1 MLGLCN
7 GGGGRAA
14 RAAPPQC
21 RRAGQGRAGLGAPR
35 AAGTGPAAALGPRSR
50 PPPAA
55 VCAPRAACEWQRRQ
69 PPSPACSAL
78 PAAGGGGGGLAS
90 CALCRSP
97 SPRQSEP
104 QRQQPGS
111 PSHGSVRAAHG
122 GRSSHEPPTNPY
134 NSPLNGHRRQPALP
148 PGSTAP
154 TAHPQLQPPPRR
166 PARAQTPPP
175 PPPGPRSP
183 ARRRRP
189 VLTMGVQGFQ
199 DYIEK
204 HCPSAVVPVELQ
216 KLARGSLVGGGR
228 QRPPQTPLRLLIDA
242 DNCLHRLYGGFYTDW
257 VSGGQW
263 NHMLGYLAALAKAC
277 FNGNIELFV
286 FFNGALEK
294 ARLHEWVKRQGNER
308 QTAQQIVSHVQN
320 KGTPPPKVWF
330 LPPVC
335 MAHCIRL
342 ALIRFHIKV
351 RRRRAQRPESTP
363 RASPRGTPA
372 PPPRCRSKMA
382 AGAAPGLAREGRR
395 RRRSGGCTQPLPS
408 APQNVVEARGG
419 GPSFGGRNPRGI
431 WLFYSAAGRPAGPAQ
446 ASAGPAGRPAA
457 PCASRIE
464 ARPSSREGFFFASM
478 FFRGRRSV
486 DSKCPFLPRAFPPPP
501 PLGSGGRA
509 GTSVPQVA
517 QSIEDHH
524 QEVIAFCR
532 EKGFH
537 GLVAY
542 DSDYALCNIPYYF
555 SAHALKLSRN
565 GKSLTTSQ
573 YLMHEVAKQLDLNP
587 NRFPIFAALL
597 GNHILPDEDLAS
609 FHWSLLGPEHPL
621 ASLKVR
627 AHQLVLP
634 PCDVV
639 IKAVADYV
647 RNIQDTTDLDAI
659 AKDVFQHS
667 QSRTDDKV
675 TRFKR
680 AVAYYSA
687 TNKPMPFHPPH
698 YLGRIE
704 MCSNER
710 YKELREA
717 ARPNQFGMPGI
728 VPPYVP
734 SQMLNI
740 PQTSLQ
746 AKPVAQQMSNQG
758 GAQGQGPYP
767 YSLSEPAITLE
778 TGGKSL
784 SEQNNYSN
792 IPHEG
797 KHTPLYE
804 RSSPINP
811 AQSGSPNHVDS
822 TYFPASSTSSSS
834 DNDEGNG
841 SAVNHVSGNKIGWEK
856 TGAQSESQTRGEL
869 GDQTKAEGSSSAS
882 SGSQAAD
889 VKGNQT
895 SNPQIPC
902 LLSMPTRNH
911 MDITTPPLPPVA
923 PEVLRVA
930 EHRHKKGLMYPYIF
944 HVLTKGEIKIAVSI
958 EDEAN
963 KDLPPAALL
972 YRPVRQYVY
981 GVLFS
986 LAESRKKTERL
997 AFRKNRLP
1005 PEFSPVIIKEWA
1017 AYKGKSPQT
1026 PELVEALAFREWTCP
1041 NLKKLWLGKA
1051 VEDKNR
1057 RMRAFLAC
1065 MRSDTPAMLN
1075 PTNVPTHLMVL
1086 CCVLRY
1092 MVQWPGVRILRRQ
1105 ELDAF
1110 LAQALS
1116 PKLYEPDQLQELKI
1130 ENLDPRG
1137 IQLSALFMSGVDMA
1151 LFANDA
1157 CGQPIPW
1164 EHCCPWMYFDGKLF
1178 QTKLIKA
1185 SREKVPLID
1194 LCDGQAEQAAKVEK
1208 MRQSILEGLNFS
1220 RQNHPLPFPPPPAM
1234 PFYPA
1239 SMYPRHF
1246 GPVPPPQGRGRG
1258 FAGVYGFGGPYGE
1271 TVATGAYRAFRVAAA
1286 AGHSGAFSGND
1297 SNRTSKFQGGVQ
1309 PIPSQGGKLEI
1320 AGTVVGHWAGSRRG
1334 RGGRGPFPLQV
1345 VSVGGPARGRPRGVI
1360 STPVIR
1366 TFGRGG
1372 RYYGRGY
1379 KSQGAIQGKPPYA
1392 ASAEEVAKELKS
1404 KSEESKSSIV
1414 SSDGSL
1420 AENGVVNEEKPASQ
1434 MNGNTGDIRASN
1446 QSESALSNDSKMCNT
1461 NPHLNALNADSVCH
1475 KDDTLEAT
1483 VLKKEE

>member
-1 MLGLCN
+1 
-7 GGGGRAA
+7 
-14 RAAPPQC
+14 
-21 RRAGQGRAGLGAPR
+21 
-35 AAGTGPAAALGPRSR
+35 
-50 PPPAA
+50 
-55 VCAPRAACEWQRRQ
+55 
-69 PPSPACSAL
+69 
-78 PAAGGGGGGLAS
+78 
-90 CALCRSP
+90 
-97 SPRQSEP
+97 
-104 QRQQPGS
+104 
-111 PSHGSVRAAHG
+111 
-122 GRSSHEPPTNPY
+122 
-134 NSPLNGHRRQPALP
+134 
-148 PGSTAP
+148 
-154 TAHPQLQPPPRR
+154 
-166 PARAQTPPP
+166 
-175 PPPGPRSP
+175 
-183 ARRRRP
+183 
-189 VLTMGVQGFQ
+189 MGVHGFQ

-204 HCPSAVVPVELQ
+204 RCPGAVVPVELQ

-242 DNCLHRLYGGFYTDW
+242 ENCLHRLYGGFYTDW

-277 FNGNIELFV
+277 YAGNIELFV
-286 FFNGALEK
+286 FFNGALDK
-294 ARLHEWVKRQGNER
+294 ARLHEWVKRQSNER
-308 QTAQQIVSHVQN
+308 QTGQQIISHVQN

-342 ALIRFHIKV
+342 ALVRFHIK
-351 RRRRAQRPESTP
+351 
-363 RASPRGTPA
+363 
-372 PPPRCRSKMA
+372 
-382 AGAAPGLAREGRR
+382 
-395 RRRSGGCTQPLPS
+395 
-408 APQNVVEARGG
+408 
-419 GPSFGGRNPRGI
+419 
-431 WLFYSAAGRPAGPAQ
+431 
-446 ASAGPAGRPAA
+446 
-457 PCASRIE
+457 
-464 ARPSSREGFFFASM
+464 
-478 FFRGRRSV
+478 
-486 DSKCPFLPRAFPPPP
+486 
-501 PLGSGGRA
+501 
-509 GTSVPQVA
+509 VA

-524 QEVIAFCR
+524 QEVISFCR
-532 EKGFH
+532 ENGFH

-565 GKSLTTSQ
+565 GKSITTSQ

-597 GNHILPDEDLAS
+597 GNHILPDEDLAA
-609 FHWSLLGPEHPL
+609 FHWSLLGPDHPL

-647 RNIQDTTDLDAI
+647 RNIKDTNDLDSI
-659 AKDVFQHS
+659 SNDVFQHS

-675 TRFKR
+675 SRFKR
-680 AVAYYSA
+680 AVAYYRA
-687 TNKPMPFHPPH
+687 TNKPLPYPAGP
-698 YLGRIE
+698 YPG
-704 MCSNER
+704 
-710 YKELREA
+710 
-717 ARPNQFGMPGI
+717 RPNRGPGMMQGPHMS
-728 VPPYVP
+728 VPC
-734 SQMLNI
+734 
-740 PQTSLQ
+740 
-746 AKPVAQQMSNQG
+746 
-758 GAQGQGPYP
+758 GAPNKGPYP
-767 YSLSEPAITLE
+767 YPESTAAISPN
-778 TGGKSL
+778 KSV
-784 SEQNNYSN
+784 SEQNSYSN

-822 TYFPASSTSSSS
+822 AYFPPSSASSSS
-834 DNDEGNG
+834 DNDDGNG
-841 SAVNHVSGNKIGWEK
+841 GATNHISGTKPDWDKKSKSPGKTKKDATEQAKIENP
-856 TGAQSESQTRGEL
+856 SPSP
-869 GDQTKAEGSSSAS
+869 
-882 SGSQAAD
+882 SGSKVQD
-889 VKGNQT
+889 KKGNQGGL
-895 SNPQIPC
+895 QIPC

-944 HVLTKGEIKIAVSI
+944 HILTKGEIKIPVTI
-958 EDEAN
+958 EDEVN
-963 KDLPPAALL
+963 KDLPPAAIL

-997 AFRKNRLP
+997 AFRKNRMP
-1005 PEFSPVIIKEWA
+1005 PEYYPVIIKEWA

-1075 PTNVPTHLMVL
+1075 PANVPTHLMVL

-1092 MVQWPGVRILRRQ
+1092 MVQWPGIRILRRQ

-1130 ENLDPRG
+1130 DNLDPRG

-1151 LFANDA
+1151 LLANDA

-1178 QTKLIKA
+1178 QSKLIKA
-1185 SREKVPLID
+1185 TREKASLID
-1194 LCDGQAEQAAKVEK
+1194 LCDGQAEQAAKVDK
-1208 MRQSILEGLNFS
+1208 MRQSILEGLHFT

-1239 SMYPRHF
+1239 AMYPRPF
-1246 GPVPPPQGRGRG
+1246 GPMPPPPGRGRG
-1258 FAGVYGFGGPYGE
+1258 FSA
-1271 TVATGAYRAFRVAAA
+1271 
-1286 AGHSGAFSGND
+1286 
-1297 SNRTSKFQGGVQ
+1297 VQ

-1320 AGTVVGHWAGSRRG
+1320 AGTVVGQWAGTRRG
-1334 RGGRGPFPLQV
+1334 RGRGPFPLQV
-1345 VSVGGPARGRPRGVI
+1345 VSVGGPNRGRPRGVI

-1372 RYYGRGY
+1372 KYYGRGGY
-1379 KSQGAIQGKPPYA
+1379 KNQGPSQMKPAYA
-1392 ASAEEVAKELKS
+1392 TSAAEVAKELKTQ
-1404 KSEESKSSIV
+1404 SEDSKSSAV

-1420 AENGVVNEEKPASQ
+1420 TENGVGNEETQASQ
-1434 MNGNTGDIRASN
+1434 LNGGSGDVRPSN
-1446 QSESALSNDSKMCNT
+1446 HSESALSSDSKQCNT
-1461 NPHLNALNADSVCH
+1461 NPHLNALAPDSGRH
-1475 KDDTLEAT
+1475 EDETLEAA

>member
-1 MLGLCN
+1 
-7 GGGGRAA
+7 
-14 RAAPPQC
+14 
-21 RRAGQGRAGLGAPR
+21 
-35 AAGTGPAAALGPRSR
+35 
-50 PPPAA
+50 
-55 VCAPRAACEWQRRQ
+55 
-69 PPSPACSAL
+69 
-78 PAAGGGGGGLAS
+78 
-90 CALCRSP
+90 
-97 SPRQSEP
+97 
-104 QRQQPGS
+104 
-111 PSHGSVRAAHG
+111 
-122 GRSSHEPPTNPY
+122 
-134 NSPLNGHRRQPALP
+134 
-148 PGSTAP
+148 
-154 TAHPQLQPPPRR
+154 
-166 PARAQTPPP
+166 
-175 PPPGPRSP
+175 
-183 ARRRRP
+183 
-189 VLTMGVQGFQ
+189 MGVQGFQ

-351 RRRRAQRPESTP
+351 
-363 RASPRGTPA
+363 
-372 PPPRCRSKMA
+372 
-382 AGAAPGLAREGRR
+382 
-395 RRRSGGCTQPLPS
+395 
-408 APQNVVEARGG
+408 
-419 GPSFGGRNPRGI
+419 
-431 WLFYSAAGRPAGPAQ
+431 
-446 ASAGPAGRPAA
+446 
-457 PCASRIE
+457 
-464 ARPSSREGFFFASM
+464 
-478 FFRGRRSV
+478 
-486 DSKCPFLPRAFPPPP
+486 
-501 PLGSGGRA
+501 
-509 GTSVPQVA
+509 A

-532 EKGFH
+532 ENGFH

-621 ASLKVR
+621 ASLKCSSPGPDELYPRVLKDLVDVIAKPLSVMFESPWRTREVR

-680 AVAYYSA
+680 AVGYYSA
-687 TNKPMPFHPPH
+687 TSKPMPFHPQH
-698 YLGRIE
+698 YL
-704 MCSNER
+704 
-710 YKELREA
+710 

-734 SQMLNI
+734 PQMLNI
-740 PQTSLQ
+740 PQTSIQ
-746 AKPVAQQMSNQG
+746 AKPVAQQMSSPG
-758 GAQGQGPYP
+758 GAPGQGPYP

-778 TGGKSL
+778 TSGKNL

-822 TYFPASSTSSSS
+822 AYFPPSSTSSSS

-841 SAVNHVSGNKIGWEK
+841 GATNHVSGNKVGWEK
-856 TGAQSESQTRGEL
+856 TGNQSETQARGEP
-869 GDQTKAEGSSSAS
+869 GDQTKAEGSSTAS
-882 SGSQAAD
+882 SGSQIAEG
-889 VKGNQT
+889 KGNQAST
-895 SNPQIPC
+895 AQIPC

-1185 SREKVPLID
+1185 SREKIPLID

-1220 RQNHPLPFPPPPAM
+1220 RQNHPLPFPPPPAL
-1234 PFYPA
+1234 PFYPT

-1271 TVATGAYRAFRVAAA
+1271 TVATGAYRAFRVAAT
-1286 AGHSGAFSGND
+1286 AGHSAAFSGSD
-1297 SNRTSKFQGGVQ
+1297 SGRTSKLQGGVQ

-1404 KSEESKSSIV
+1404 KSEESKSSVV

-1434 MNGNTGDIRASN
+1434 MNGNTADGRASN

-1475 KDDTLEAT
+1475 KDDTLEAA

>member
-1 MLGLCN
+1 
-7 GGGGRAA
+7 
-14 RAAPPQC
+14 
-21 RRAGQGRAGLGAPR
+21 
-35 AAGTGPAAALGPRSR
+35 
-50 PPPAA
+50 
-55 VCAPRAACEWQRRQ
+55 
-69 PPSPACSAL
+69 
-78 PAAGGGGGGLAS
+78 
-90 CALCRSP
+90 
-97 SPRQSEP
+97 
-104 QRQQPGS
+104 
-111 PSHGSVRAAHG
+111 
-122 GRSSHEPPTNPY
+122 
-134 NSPLNGHRRQPALP
+134 
-148 PGSTAP
+148 
-154 TAHPQLQPPPRR
+154 
-166 PARAQTPPP
+166 
-175 PPPGPRSP
+175 
-183 ARRRRP
+183 
-189 VLTMGVQGFQ
+189 MGVHGFQ

-228 QRPPQTPLRLLIDA
+228 QRAPQTPLRLLIDA
-242 DNCLHRLYGGFYTDW
+242 ENCLHRLYGGFYTDW

-277 FNGNIELFV
+277 FTGNIQLFV

-351 RRRRAQRPESTP
+351 
-363 RASPRGTPA
+363 
-372 PPPRCRSKMA
+372 
-382 AGAAPGLAREGRR
+382 
-395 RRRSGGCTQPLPS
+395 
-408 APQNVVEARGG
+408 
-419 GPSFGGRNPRGI
+419 
-431 WLFYSAAGRPAGPAQ
+431 
-446 ASAGPAGRPAA
+446 
-457 PCASRIE
+457 
-464 ARPSSREGFFFASM
+464 
-478 FFRGRRSV
+478 
-486 DSKCPFLPRAFPPPP
+486 
-501 PLGSGGRA
+501 
-509 GTSVPQVA
+509 A

-524 QEVIAFCR
+524 QEVIGFCR
-532 EKGFH
+532 ENGFH

-597 GNHILPDEDLAS
+597 GNHILPDEDLAA

-647 RNIQDTTDLDAI
+647 RNIQDTNDLDAI
-659 AKDVFQHS
+659 ANDVFQHS

-675 TRFKR
+675 SRFKR
-680 AVAYYSA
+680 AVAYYRA
-687 TNKPMPFHPPH
+687 TNKPLSFPPAP
-698 YLGRIE
+698 YPG
-704 MCSNER
+704 
-710 YKELREA
+710 
-717 ARPNQFGMPGI
+717 RPNSFGYPGMM
-728 VPPYVP
+728 PPYQSP
-734 SQMLNI
+734 QILNI
-740 PQTSLQ
+740 PQGSVQ
-746 AKPVAQQMSNQG
+746 SKPMALHTPSHS
-758 GAQGQGPYP
+758 GATGKGPSP
-767 YSLSEPAITLE
+767 YNLSEPAASHP
-778 TGGKSL
+778 TGGKSVP
-784 SEQNNYSN
+784 ETNNYNN
-792 IPHEG
+792 IPPEG

-822 TYFPASSTSSSS
+822 TTFPASSASSSS
-834 DNDEGNG
+834 DNDETSG
-841 SAVNHVSGNKIGWEK
+841 AANHVSGNKPGWDK
-856 TGAQSESQTRGEL
+856 KGKQSGKNSKKDTS
-869 GDQTKAEGSSSAS
+869 DKAKAENSSPAS
-882 SGSQAAD
+882 SGNKITDKKPNSP
-889 VKGNQT
+889 GCM
-895 SNPQIPC
+895 QIPC

-944 HVLTKGEIKIAVSI
+944 HVLTKGEIKIPVTI
-958 EDEAN
+958 EDEVN
-963 KDLPPAALL
+963 KDLPPAAIL

-997 AFRKNRLP
+997 AFRKNRMP
-1005 PEFSPVIIKEWA
+1005 PEHYPVIIKEWA

-1075 PTNVPTHLMVL
+1075 PANVPTHLMVL

-1092 MVQWPGVRILRRQ
+1092 MVQWPGIRILRRQ

-1130 ENLDPRG
+1130 DNLDPRG

-1151 LFANDA
+1151 LLANDA

-1185 SREKVPLID
+1185 IREKASLID

-1208 MRQSILEGLNFS
+1208 MRQSILEGLHFS

-1239 SMYPRHF
+1239 AMYPRPF
-1246 GPVPPPQGRGRG
+1246 GPTPPPPGRGRG
-1258 FAGVYGFGGPYGE
+1258 F
-1271 TVATGAYRAFRVAAA
+1271 
-1286 AGHSGAFSGND
+1286 S
-1297 SNRTSKFQGGVQ
+1297 GVQ

-1320 AGTVVGHWAGSRRG
+1320 AGTVVGQWAGARRG
-1334 RGGRGPFPLQV
+1334 RGRGPFPLQV
-1345 VSVGGPARGRPRGVI
+1345 VSVGGPNRGRPRGVI

-1379 KSQGAIQGKPPYA
+1379 KNLGASQAKPPYA
-1392 ASAEEVAKELKS
+1392 ASAEEVAKALKTQ
-1404 KSEESKSSIV
+1404 SEDSKSSAV
-1414 SSDGSL
+1414 SSDGSV
-1420 AENGVVNEEKPASQ
+1420 AENGVVNEDTAASQ
-1434 MNGNTGDIRASN
+1434 INGGSGEGRASN
-1446 QSESALSNDSKMCNT
+1446 HSESALSNDSKVCNT
-1461 NPHLNALNADSVCH
+1461 SPHIHALNSDSNQH
-1475 KDDTLEAT
+1475 KDETLETA
-1483 VLKKEE
+1483 VFKKEE

>member
-1 MLGLCN
+1 
-7 GGGGRAA
+7 
-14 RAAPPQC
+14 
-21 RRAGQGRAGLGAPR
+21 
-35 AAGTGPAAALGPRSR
+35 
-50 PPPAA
+50 
-55 VCAPRAACEWQRRQ
+55 
-69 PPSPACSAL
+69 
-78 PAAGGGGGGLAS
+78 
-90 CALCRSP
+90 
-97 SPRQSEP
+97 
-104 QRQQPGS
+104 
-111 PSHGSVRAAHG
+111 
-122 GRSSHEPPTNPY
+122 
-134 NSPLNGHRRQPALP
+134 
-148 PGSTAP
+148 
-154 TAHPQLQPPPRR
+154 
-166 PARAQTPPP
+166 
-175 PPPGPRSP
+175 
-183 ARRRRP
+183 
-189 VLTMGVQGFQ
+189 MGVQGFQ

-351 RRRRAQRPESTP
+351 
-363 RASPRGTPA
+363 
-372 PPPRCRSKMA
+372 
-382 AGAAPGLAREGRR
+382 
-395 RRRSGGCTQPLPS
+395 
-408 APQNVVEARGG
+408 
-419 GPSFGGRNPRGI
+419 
-431 WLFYSAAGRPAGPAQ
+431 
-446 ASAGPAGRPAA
+446 
-457 PCASRIE
+457 
-464 ARPSSREGFFFASM
+464 
-478 FFRGRRSV
+478 
-486 DSKCPFLPRAFPPPP
+486 
-501 PLGSGGRA
+501 
-509 GTSVPQVA
+509 A

-667 QSRTDDKV
+667 QSRTEDKV

-698 YLGRIE
+698 YL
-704 MCSNER
+704 
-710 YKELREA
+710 
-717 ARPNQFGMPGI
+717 ARTNQFGMPGI

-746 AKPVAQQMSNQG
+746 AKPVAPQMSSQG
-758 GAQGQGPYP
+758 GAQGPGPYP
-767 YSLSEPAITLE
+767 YNLSEPAITLE
-778 TGGKSL
+778 AGGKSL

-841 SAVNHVSGNKIGWEK
+841 GAVKTDTAQRVALKTSLFCPTIVPYPLLGVKSHVSGNKMSWEK
-856 TGAQSESQTRGEL
+856 TRTQSENQAHGGDP
-869 GDQTKAEGSSSAS
+869 GDQTKAEGSSTAS
-882 SGSQAAD
+882 SGNQAAE
-889 VKGNQT
+889 VKGNQA
-895 SNPQIPC
+895 SSPQIPC

-1075 PTNVPTHLMVL
+1075 PANVPTHLMVL

-1092 MVQWPGVRILRRQ
+1092 MVQWPGIRILRRQ

-1110 LAQALS
+1110 LSQALS

-1258 FAGVYGFGGPYGE
+1258 FAGVCGFGGPYGE

-1297 SNRTSKFQGGVQ
+1297 NNRTSKFQGGVQ

-1379 KSQGAIQGKPPYA
+1379 KNQGAIQGKPPYA

-1434 MNGNTGDIRASN
+1434 MNGNTGDVRGSN

-1475 KDDTLEAT
+1475 KDDTLEAA

>member
-1 MLGLCN
+1 
-7 GGGGRAA
+7 
-14 RAAPPQC
+14 
-21 RRAGQGRAGLGAPR
+21 
-35 AAGTGPAAALGPRSR
+35 
-50 PPPAA
+50 
-55 VCAPRAACEWQRRQ
+55 
-69 PPSPACSAL
+69 
-78 PAAGGGGGGLAS
+78 
-90 CALCRSP
+90 
-97 SPRQSEP
+97 
-104 QRQQPGS
+104 
-111 PSHGSVRAAHG
+111 
-122 GRSSHEPPTNPY
+122 
-134 NSPLNGHRRQPALP
+134 
-148 PGSTAP
+148 
-154 TAHPQLQPPPRR
+154 
-166 PARAQTPPP
+166 
-175 PPPGPRSP
+175 
-183 ARRRRP
+183 
-189 VLTMGVQGFQ
+189 MGVHGFQ
-199 DYIEK
+199 DYIETR
-204 HCPSAVVPVELQ
+204 CPGAVVPVELQ

-228 QRPPQTPLRLLIDA
+228 QRPPQTPLRLLVDA
-242 DNCLHRLYGGFYTDW
+242 ENCLHRLYGGFYTDW

-277 FNGNIELFV
+277 FTGNIELFV

-294 ARLHEWVKRQGNER
+294 ARLHEWVKRQGNDR
-308 QTAQQIVSHVQN
+308 QTAQQIVSHVHN

-342 ALIRFHIKV
+342 ALIRFRIK
-351 RRRRAQRPESTP
+351 
-363 RASPRGTPA
+363 
-372 PPPRCRSKMA
+372 
-382 AGAAPGLAREGRR
+382 
-395 RRRSGGCTQPLPS
+395 
-408 APQNVVEARGG
+408 
-419 GPSFGGRNPRGI
+419 
-431 WLFYSAAGRPAGPAQ
+431 
-446 ASAGPAGRPAA
+446 
-457 PCASRIE
+457 
-464 ARPSSREGFFFASM
+464 
-478 FFRGRRSV
+478 
-486 DSKCPFLPRAFPPPP
+486 
-501 PLGSGGRA
+501 
-509 GTSVPQVA
+509 VA

-524 QEVIAFCR
+524 QEVIGFCR
-532 EKGFH
+532 ENGFH

-597 GNHILPDEDLAS
+597 GNHILPDEDLAA

-647 RNIQDTTDLDAI
+647 RNIQDTNDLNAI

-675 TRFKR
+675 SRFKR
-680 AVAYYSA
+680 AVAFYKA
-687 TNKPMPFHPPH
+687 TNKPLPFPPAP
-698 YLGRIE
+698 YLV
-704 MCSNER
+704 
-710 YKELREA
+710 
-717 ARPNQFGMPGI
+717 RPNQCGVPGI
-728 VPPYVP
+728 APHYASP
-734 SQMLNI
+734 QMLNI
-740 PQTSLQ
+740 PQASVQ
-746 AKPVAQQMSNQG
+746 SKPTAQHVSSHS
-758 GAQGQGPYP
+758 GASGKGPYP
-767 YSLSEPAITLE
+767 YSLSEPAAAINP
-778 TGGKSL
+778 TGGKSV

-811 AQSGSPNHVDS
+811 AQGGSPNHVDS
-822 TYFPASSTSSSS
+822 TFFPASSASSS
-834 DNDEGNG
+834 DNDDGNG
-841 SAVNHVSGNKIGWEK
+841 GAANHISENKAGWDKKGKQPDQASKTASADQAKAESSSPASSGNKI
-856 TGAQSESQTRGEL
+856 
-869 GDQTKAEGSSSAS
+869 
-882 SGSQAAD
+882 AD
-889 VKGNQT
+889 KKGNQA
-895 SNPQIPC
+895 SSMHIPC

-944 HVLTKGEIKIAVSI
+944 HVLTKGEIKIPVTI

-963 KDLPPAALL
+963 KELPPAAVL

-997 AFRKNRLP
+997 AFRKNRMP
-1005 PEFSPVIIKEWA
+1005 PGYYPVIIKEWA

-1075 PTNVPTHLMVL
+1075 PANVPTHLMVL

-1092 MVQWPGVRILRRQ
+1092 MVQWPGIRILRRH

-1130 ENLDPRG
+1130 DNLDPRG

-1151 LFANDA
+1151 LLANDA

-1164 EHCCPWMYFDGKLF
+1164 EHCCPWMYFDGKLL
-1178 QTKLIKA
+1178 QTKLIRA
-1185 SREKVPLID
+1185 TREKAPLID
-1194 LCDGQAEQAAKVEK
+1194 LCDGQAEQAAKVDK
-1208 MRQSILEGLNFS
+1208 MRQSILEGLYFS

-1239 SMYPRHF
+1239 AMYPRPF
-1246 GPVPPPQGRGRG
+1246 APMPPPQGRGRG
-1258 FAGVYGFGGPYGE
+1258 FP
-1271 TVATGAYRAFRVAAA
+1271 
-1286 AGHSGAFSGND
+1286 
-1297 SNRTSKFQGGVQ
+1297 GVQ

-1320 AGTVVGHWAGSRRG
+1320 AGTVVGHWAGTRRG
-1334 RGGRGPFPLQV
+1334 RGRGPFPLQV
-1345 VSVGGPARGRPRGVI
+1345 VSVGGPTRGRPRGVI

-1366 TFGRGG
+1366 TFGRGA

-1379 KSQGAIQGKPPYA
+1379 KNQGAFQAKPPYA
-1392 ASAEEVAKELKS
+1392 ASAEQVAKDLKTQ
-1404 KSEESKSSIV
+1404 SEDSKSSAV

-1420 AENGVVNEEKPASQ
+1420 AENGVVSEETPAAQ
-1434 MNGNTGDIRASN
+1434 MNGGSGEVRASN
-1446 QSESALSNDSKMCNT
+1446 RSESALSNDSKMCNT
-1461 NPHLNALNADSVCH
+1461 NPHLNALNTDSVCH
-1475 KDDTLEAT
+1475 KDETLEAA

>member
-1 MLGLCN
+1 
-7 GGGGRAA
+7 
-14 RAAPPQC
+14 
-21 RRAGQGRAGLGAPR
+21 
-35 AAGTGPAAALGPRSR
+35 
-50 PPPAA
+50 
-55 VCAPRAACEWQRRQ
+55 
-69 PPSPACSAL
+69 
-78 PAAGGGGGGLAS
+78 
-90 CALCRSP
+90 
-97 SPRQSEP
+97 
-104 QRQQPGS
+104 
-111 PSHGSVRAAHG
+111 
-122 GRSSHEPPTNPY
+122 
-134 NSPLNGHRRQPALP
+134 
-148 PGSTAP
+148 
-154 TAHPQLQPPPRR
+154 
-166 PARAQTPPP
+166 
-175 PPPGPRSP
+175 
-183 ARRRRP
+183 
-189 VLTMGVQGFQ
+189 
-199 DYIEK
+199 
-204 HCPSAVVPVELQ
+204 
-216 KLARGSLVGGGR
+216 
-228 QRPPQTPLRLLIDA
+228 
-242 DNCLHRLYGGFYTDW
+242 
-257 VSGGQW
+257 
-263 NHMLGYLAALAKAC
+263 MLGYLAALAKAC

-351 RRRRAQRPESTP
+351 
-363 RASPRGTPA
+363 
-372 PPPRCRSKMA
+372 
-382 AGAAPGLAREGRR
+382 
-395 RRRSGGCTQPLPS
+395 
-408 APQNVVEARGG
+408 
-419 GPSFGGRNPRGI
+419 
-431 WLFYSAAGRPAGPAQ
+431 
-446 ASAGPAGRPAA
+446 
-457 PCASRIE
+457 
-464 ARPSSREGFFFASM
+464 
-478 FFRGRRSV
+478 
-486 DSKCPFLPRAFPPPP
+486 
-501 PLGSGGRA
+501 
-509 GTSVPQVA
+509 A

-524 QEVIAFCR
+524 QEVIGFCR
-532 EKGFH
+532 ENGFH

-647 RNIQDTTDLDAI
+647 RNIQDTTDFDAI

-675 TRFKR
+675 IRFKR
-680 AVAYYSA
+680 AIGYYSA
-687 TNKPMPFHPPH
+687 TSKPMSFHPH
-698 YLGRIE
+698 FL
-704 MCSNER
+704 
-710 YKELREA
+710 

-734 SQMLNI
+734 PQMLNI

-746 AKPVAQQMSNQG
+746 AKPMAPQMPSPA
-758 GAQGQGPYP
+758 GAPGQGPYP
-767 YSLSEPAITLE
+767 YSLSEPALTLE
-778 TGGKSL
+778 TSGKNL
-784 SEQNNYSN
+784 AEQNNYSN

-811 AQSGSPNHVDS
+811 AQSVSPNHVDS
-822 TYFPASSTSSSS
+822 TYFPGSSTSSSS

-841 SAVNHVSGNKIGWEK
+841 GTMNHISGNKIGWEK
-856 TGAQSESQTRGEL
+856 TGSHSEPQARGDP
-869 GDQTKAEGSSSAS
+869 GDQTKAEGSSTAS
-882 SGSQAAD
+882 SGSQIAEG
-889 VKGNQT
+889 KGSQIGT
-895 SNPQIPC
+895 VQPIPC

-944 HVLTKGEIKIAVSI
+944 HILTKGEIKIAVSI

-986 LAESRKKTERL
+986 LAENRKKTERL

-1041 NLKKLWLGKA
+1041 NLKRLWLGKA

-1075 PTNVPTHLMVL
+1075 PANVPTHLMVL

-1130 ENLDPRG
+1130 ENLDSRG

-1178 QTKLIKA
+1178 QFKLLKA
-1185 SREKVPLID
+1185 SREKTPLID

-1220 RQNHPLPFPPPPAM
+1220 RQNHPLPFPPPPAL

-1246 GPVPPPQGRGRG
+1246 GPVPPSQGRGRG
-1258 FAGVYGFGGPYGE
+1258 FA
-1271 TVATGAYRAFRVAAA
+1271 
-1286 AGHSGAFSGND
+1286 
-1297 SNRTSKFQGGVQ
+1297 GVQ

-1334 RGGRGPFPLQV
+1334 RGSRGPFPLQV

-1379 KSQGAIQGKPPYA
+1379 KNQGTIQGKPPYA
-1392 ASAEEVAKELKS
+1392 ASAEEVAKEFKS
-1404 KSEESKSSIV
+1404 KSVELKSPAV

-1420 AENGVVNEEKPASQ
+1420 AENGVMTEEKLASQ
-1434 MNGNTGDIRASN
+1434 MNGSAGGVRACT
-1446 QSESALSNDSKMCNT
+1446 QSESALNNDSKMCNT
-1461 NPHLNALNADSVCH
+1461 NPPLNALNTDSVCH
-1475 KDDTLEAT
+1475 KGDTLEAA
-1483 VLKKEE
+1483 VLNKEE